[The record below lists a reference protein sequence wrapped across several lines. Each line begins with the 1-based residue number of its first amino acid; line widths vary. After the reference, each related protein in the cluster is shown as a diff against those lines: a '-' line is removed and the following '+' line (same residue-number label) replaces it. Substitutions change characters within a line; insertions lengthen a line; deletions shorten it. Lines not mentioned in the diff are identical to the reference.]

1 MKTYNYRMKYFLSVL
16 LLMPLFSVA
25 QDRPGLFFR
34 EDFKETPS
42 ATPATQADIANRDL
56 VLTMYGPGKDSIK
69 KSHHD
74 KPTDDPYYLWS
85 GLCQGNWAVTLRH
98 TTKSVDL
105 SRQGKI
111 RWRSKQAGYRQLH
124 LVLKL
129 ADGTW
134 LVSNALDPAS
144 SDWRVREF
152 NLSDMIWMSLD
163 IERVAEIKPVLNPD
177 LSKVAEVGW
186 TDLMNGNRSLACS
199 RLDWI
204 EVSGFAVGK

>member
-1 MKTYNYRMKYFLSVL
+1 MKNFL
-16 LLMPLFSVA
+16 LLFCLITTPVIA
-25 QDRPGLFFR
+25 QERPGIFFR
-34 EDFKETPS
+34 EDFKETPA
-42 ATPATQADIANRDL
+42 ATPATQAHIADKDL

-74 KPTDDPYYLWS
+74 KPADDPYYLWS
-85 GLCQGNWAVTLRH
+85 GLCQGNWAVALRH
-98 TTKSVDL
+98 TSKYVDL
-105 SRQGKI
+105 SRLGKI
-111 RWRSKQAGYRQLH
+111 RWRSKQSGYRQLH
-124 LVLKL
+124 LILKL

-152 NLSDMIWMSLD
+152 NLSDMTWMSLD
-163 IERVAEIKPVLNPD
+163 IKSVAEIKPVENPD
-177 LSKVAEVGW
+177 LSKVAEIGW

-204 EVSGFAVGK
+204 EVSGFAVEK

>member
-1 MKTYNYRMKYFLSVL
+1 
-16 LLMPLFSVA
+16 MPLFSVA

-34 EDFKETPS
+34 EDFKETPA

-74 KPTDDPYYLWS
+74 KPADDPYYLWS
-85 GLCQGNWAVTLRH
+85 GLCQGNWAVTLKH
-98 TTKSVDL
+98 SSKYVDL

-111 RWRSKQAGYRQLH
+111 SWRSKQSGYRQLH

-152 NLSDMIWMSLD
+152 NFSDMTWMSLD
-163 IERVAEIKPVLNPD
+163 IKSVAEIKPIENPD
-177 LSKVAEVGW
+177 LTKVAEIGW

-204 EVSGFAVGK
+204 EVDGFAVGKRYLRFRLFLLLL

>member
-1 MKTYNYRMKYFLSVL
+1 MKNFFLLFCLVANSAIAQERPSV
-16 LLMPLFSVA
+16 
-25 QDRPGLFFR
+25 FFR
-34 EDFKETPS
+34 EDFKETPA
-42 ATPATQADIANRDL
+42 ATPATQADLVNRDL
-56 VLTMYGPGKDSIK
+56 ILSMYGPGKDSIK

-74 KPTDDPYYLWS
+74 KPADDPYYLWS
-85 GLCQGNWAVTLRH
+85 GLCQGNWAVTLKH
-98 TTKSVDL
+98 TSKYVDL

-134 LVSNALDPAS
+134 IVSNALDPAS
-144 SDWRVREF
+144 TDWRVREF
-152 NLSDMIWMSLD
+152 NLSDMTWMSLD
-163 IERVAEIKPVLNPD
+163 IKSVAEIKPIENPD
-177 LSKVAEVGW
+177 LSKVAEIGF

-204 EVSGFAVGK
+204 EVDGFAVGK